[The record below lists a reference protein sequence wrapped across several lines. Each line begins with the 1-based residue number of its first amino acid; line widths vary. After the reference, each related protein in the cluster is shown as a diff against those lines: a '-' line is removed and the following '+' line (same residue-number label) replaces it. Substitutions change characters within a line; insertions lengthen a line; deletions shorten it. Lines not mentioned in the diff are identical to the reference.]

1 MFVRLS
7 LPRERVVCRE
17 HAGKN
22 KEEQNTV
29 AFLIGHSCALTSPR
43 SANTYSA
50 NNRFSPK
57 VIIYMSRF
65 LVNIF
70 LLKQSVIWVNHM
82 KIAHSNY
89 WHLCEYES
97 EILDCVHF
105 DHQVNFFS
113 EAARRA
119 PEMERREKKK
129 RDGER
134 DEGVYFS
141 AVLEETLISS

>member
-1 MFVRLS
+1 
-7 LPRERVVCRE
+7 
-17 HAGKN
+17 
-22 KEEQNTV
+22 
-29 AFLIGHSCALTSPR
+29 
-43 SANTYSA
+43 
-50 NNRFSPK
+50 
-57 VIIYMSRF
+57 
-65 LVNIF
+65 
-70 LLKQSVIWVNHM
+70 M

-89 WHLCEYES
+89 WHLCECES

>member
-1 MFVRLS
+1 
-7 LPRERVVCRE
+7 
-17 HAGKN
+17 
-22 KEEQNTV
+22 
-29 AFLIGHSCALTSPR
+29 
-43 SANTYSA
+43 
-50 NNRFSPK
+50 
-57 VIIYMSRF
+57 MSRF

-105 DHQVNFFS
+105 DHQVNFFLKQL
-113 EAARRA
+113 AARRKWN
-119 PEMERREKKK
+119 EEKKKK

>member
-105 DHQVNFFS
+105 DHQVNFFLKQL
-113 EAARRA
+113 AARRKWN
-119 PEMERREKKK
+119 EEKKK
-129 RDGER
+129 QGTANEMK
-134 DEGVYFS
+134 EFIL
-141 AVLEETLISS
+141 VLF